1 MRQSNKNPP
10 STPQTV
16 GIVDS
21 RRALALASRLGSSSV
36 DLLEWRA
43 DALANTA
50 CPANRRFPWIL
61 TVRHPAEGGNGS
73 LRFSQRRR
81 LFLESLDTARFVD
94 IELRSFIPMRDVIA
108 SARDRHV
115 RIIASY
121 HNFKRTPP
129 ALALRDTIA
138 RANDSGADIVK
149 IATRTETP
157 ADISRMLDL
166 FAASS
171 TPLSLMGMGPLGM
184 ASRLL
189 FASCGSVLNY
199 GWIDRPNVEG
209 QWSAIEL
216 KTMIA
221 RTSSGR

>member
-1 MRQSNKNPP
+1 MRQSNKIPP
-10 STPQTV
+10 STPLTV

-21 RRALALASRLGSSSV
+21 RRALALVSRLKSSSV

-43 DALANTA
+43 DAFAGT
-50 CPANRRFPWIL
+50 PATLRFPWIL
-61 TVRHPAEGGNGS
+61 TVRHPAEGGLGS
-73 LRFSQRRR
+73 LSSLQRRR
-81 LFLESLDTARFVD
+81 LFLESLDQARFVD
-94 IELRSFIPMRDVIA
+94 IELRSLGPMRDVMS

-129 ALALRDTIA
+129 ARELRDTIS
-138 RANDSGADIVK
+138 RASDQGADIIK
-149 IATRTETP
+149 IATRTEAP
-157 ADISRMLDL
+157 ADIGRLLDL

-184 ASRLL
+184 TSRLL

-199 GWIDRPNVEG
+199 GWLDRPNVEG
-209 QWSAIEL
+209 QWSAVEL
-216 KTMIA
+216 KTMIT